1 MQIHNIKT
9 STPQKTKKRIGRGG
23 KRGKTSGRGG
33 KGQTARTGNSGRPE
47 MRDII
52 KRLPKLR
59 GHGKNRSRT
68 VNAERVLPT
77 VVNLSALETAFEA
90 GSQVTPVTILGAGLI
105 HKVGGRVP
113 KVKILGTGELTKK
126 LTVSGCTYSTSA
138 KEKIEKVGGT
148 IVG

>member
-1 MQIHNIKT
+1 MQIHNVIRVT
-9 STPQKTKKRIGRGG
+9 TEKTKKRIGHGG

-68 VNAERVLPT
+68 VNAERALPSI
-77 VVNLSALETAFEA
+77 VNLSVLESAFETGA
-90 GSQVTPVTILGAGLI
+90 QVTPATILAVGLVE
-105 HKVGGRVP
+105 KKGGRIP
-113 KVKILGTGELTKK
+113 QVKILGTGELSKK
-126 LTVSGCTYSTSA
+126 FTVSGCSYSASA
-138 KEKIEKVGGT
+138 KEKIEKAGGT

>member
-1 MQIHNIKT
+1 MQIHNVKAT
-9 STPQKTKKRIGRGG
+9 TDKKTKKRIGRGG

-68 VNAERVLPT
+68 VNAERVLPV
-77 VVNLSALETAFEA
+77 VVNLNALEATFDA
-90 GSQVTPVTILGAGLI
+90 GSQVTPATLVGAGLI
-105 HKVGGRVP
+105 SKVGGRVP
-113 KVKILGTGELTKK
+113 KVKLLGTGELTKK
-126 LTVSGCTYSTSA
+126 LTVSGCSFSAGA